1 MKLLYGTGN
10 PAKLDV
16 MRRCLAD
23 LGIELIGL
31 KDLGDARLPEIIE
44 DGKTPLENA
53 RKKAEAYFEALHMPV
68 FSCDSGLYFDD
79 VAEEDQPGV
88 HVRTV
93 NGKYLSDEEMTAHY
107 ANLAKKYGG
116 LTGHYQNAISLI
128 LDETHRYDAM
138 EPSMESASFGLVGTP
153 HPKSKKGFP
162 LDRLSIDL
170 QTGKYYYDRKEKETG
185 FDPLDQLAVE
195 SGFPQFFERV
205 MKEYNRMERYEF
217 RTIRQE
223 EMEQGVAIELACFPP
238 NEACSEKSMRERVQ
252 YAPELFLAAV
262 DKETGKIAGTLNGLA
277 TNETKFRDAF
287 FDEISLYDP
296 EGENVMLLGLSVLPE
311 YRGRGIA
318 RALMEE
324 YCRRE
329 RKNGRKRLILTCLQ
343 DKVEMY
349 QKMNFHDDGISASTW
364 GGEAWHDMTRDI

>member
-10 PAKLDV
+10 PAKLDA
-16 MRRCLAD
+16 MRHRLAG

-31 KDLGDARLPEIIE
+31 KDLGGVKQPEIIE

-53 RKKAEAYFEALHMPV
+53 RKKAEAYFNALHMPV
-68 FSCDSGLYFDD
+68 FSCDSGLYFDN
-79 VAEEDQPGV
+79 VAEDDQPGV

-107 ANLAKKYGG
+107 AALAEKYGG
-116 LTGHYQNAISLI
+116 LTGRYKNAVSLI
-128 LDETHRYDAM
+128 LDADHRYDAM
-138 EPSMESASFGLVGTP
+138 DPLMESAPFRMVSTP
-153 HPKSKKGFP
+153 HPMSKKGFP

-170 QTGKYYYDRKEKETG
+170 RTGKYYYDLNEQEAA
-185 FDPLDQLAVE
+185 LDQLAVE
-195 SGFPQFFERV
+195 DGFLQFFERA
-205 MKEYNRMERYEF
+205 MEEYHKMERYEL
-217 RTIRQE
+217 RTIRQD
-223 EMEQGVAIELACFPP
+223 EMEQGVAIELACFSP

-318 RALMEE
+318 RALMDE

>member
-10 PAKLDV
+10 PAKLDA
-16 MRRCLAD
+16 MRHRLAG

-31 KDLGDARLPEIIE
+31 KDLGGVKQPEIIE

-53 RKKAEAYFEALHMPV
+53 KKKAEAYFNALHMPV
-68 FSCDSGLYFDD
+68 FSCDSGLYFDN
-79 VAEEDQPGV
+79 VAEDDQPGV

-107 ANLAKKYGG
+107 AALAEKYGG
-116 LTGHYQNAISLI
+116 LTGRYKNAVSLI
-128 LDETHRYDAM
+128 LDADHRYDAM
-138 EPSMESASFGLVGTP
+138 DPSMESAPFRMVSTP
-153 HPKSKKGFP
+153 HPMSKKGFP

-170 QTGKYYYDRKEKETG
+170 RTGKYYYDLNEQEAA
-185 FDPLDQLAVE
+185 LDQLAVE
-195 SGFPQFFERV
+195 DGFLQFF
-205 MKEYNRMERYEF
+205 
-217 RTIRQE
+217 
-223 EMEQGVAIELACFPP
+223 ELACFPP

-296 EGENVMLLGLSVLPE
+296 KGENVMLLGLSVLPE
-311 YRGRGIA
+311 YRGQGIA

-324 YCRRE
+324 YSRRE
-329 RKNGRKRLILTCLQ
+329 QKNGRKQLILTCLQ

-349 QKMNFHDDGISASTW
+349 KKMNFRDEGISASTW
-364 GGEAWHDMTRDI
+364 GGEEWHDMTRKLND

>member
-10 PAKLDV
+10 PAKLDA
-16 MRRCLAD
+16 MRHRLAG

-31 KDLGDARLPEIIE
+31 KDLNCAELPEIVE

-53 RKKAEAYFEALHMPV
+53 RKKAEAYFNALHMPV
-68 FSCDSGLYFDD
+68 FSCDSGLYFDN
-79 VAEEDQPGV
+79 VAEDDQPGV

-107 ANLAKKYGG
+107 AALAEKYGG
-116 LTGHYQNAISLI
+116 LTGHYKNAVSLI
-128 LDETHRYDAM
+128 LDADHRYDAM
-138 EPSMESASFGLVGTP
+138 EPSMESAPFRMVSTP
-153 HPKSKKGFP
+153 HPMSKKGFP

-170 QTGKYYYDRKEKETG
+170 RTGKYYYDLNEKEAA
-185 FDPLDQLAVE
+185 LDQLAVE
-195 SGFPQFFERV
+195 DGFLQFFERA
-205 MKEYNRMERYEF
+205 MEEYHKMERYEL
-217 RTIRQE
+217 RTIRQD

-296 EGENVMLLGLSVLPE
+296 KGENVILLGLSVLPE
-311 YRGRGIA
+311 YRGQGIA

-324 YCRRE
+324 YSRRE
-329 RKNGRKRLILTCLQ
+329 QKNGRKQLILTCLQ

-349 QKMNFHDDGISASTW
+349 KKMNFHDEGISASTW
-364 GGEAWHDMTRDI
+364 GGEEWHDMTRKLND